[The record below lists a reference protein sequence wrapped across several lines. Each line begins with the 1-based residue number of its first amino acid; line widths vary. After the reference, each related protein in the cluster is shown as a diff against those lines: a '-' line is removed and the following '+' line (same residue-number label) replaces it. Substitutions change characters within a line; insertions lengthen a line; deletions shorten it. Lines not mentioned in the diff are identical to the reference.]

1 MAKFIVMLRLSIAL
15 FLLSLSGACVASE
28 TGRADREPPP
38 SQSGAAADSAA
49 KRVEAAD
56 TAPKPLPLMP
66 RPQVVRGLYVNRWA
80 ALGERMGQLIDVAKR
95 TEVNALVIDVK
106 DDRGFLLYR
115 SEVPLAREIG
125 ADTNRPM
132 SAKRLRAILDTMR
145 AHQIFPIA
153 RIVVAKDPLLAQAKT
168 EWAVKRKSDGAPWL
182 DKNGRPWLD
191 PHHREVWAYAGDIGE
206 EAIGLGFGEVQF
218 DYVRFPDEP
227 RLIREAVFPL
237 AQGRV
242 RARVIREQLGY
253 LRGRFAAR
261 KVPMAIDVFGLTATD
276 STDMGI
282 GQQWEQFVDQA
293 DVVLPMT
300 YPSHYAPGTYGLEN
314 PNAHPYAVLDHS
326 LRDAKRRSAGVQ
338 SAGQL
343 VPWYQDFTLGPPRYG
358 AEHVRAQIQAG
369 YDNGVRG
376 WMLWNPGSRYTTA
389 ALRPEILDEAQ
400 ERKRAAAE
408 PSSRSDSTRTT
419 KPAASR

>member
-1 MAKFIVMLRLSIAL
+1 MRAPAL
-15 FLLSLSGACVASE
+15 ALISLIISTSCVASE
-28 TGRADREPPP
+28 TGRAEREQPTT
-38 SQSGAAADSAA
+38 QGGAAVSDAASRRAAPADSSP
-49 KRVEAAD
+49 R
-56 TAPKPLPLMP
+56 PLPLMP
-66 RPQVVRGLYVNRWA
+66 RPAVVRGLYVNRWA
-80 ALGERMGQLIDVAKR
+80 ALGDRMWQLIDVAKR

-115 SEVPLAREIG
+115 SGVPLARAIG

-132 SAKRLRAILDTMR
+132 SAKRIRAILDTMR
-145 AHQIFPIA
+145 AHEIFPIA

-168 EWAVKRKSDGAPWL
+168 EWAVKRQSDGSPWL
-182 DKNGRPWLD
+182 DKNDRPWLD
-191 PHHREVWAYAGDIGE
+191 PHHREIWAYAADIGE
-206 EAIGLGFGEVQF
+206 EAIALGFGEVQF

-227 RLIREAVFPL
+227 RLIREATFPL

-253 LRGRFAAR
+253 LHGRFASL

-282 GQQWEQFVDQA
+282 GQKWEQFVDQA

-300 YPSHYAPGTYGLEN
+300 YPSHYAPGTYGLGN

-326 LRDAKRRSAGVQ
+326 LRDAKRRSAGIPG
-338 SAGQL
+338 AGQL

-389 ALRPEILDEAQ
+389 ALRPEILGEAQ
-400 ERKRAAAE
+400 ERKRAAE
-408 PSSRSDSTRTT
+408 PQRPVRTDSARAST
-419 KPAASR
+419 PAGPDR

>member
-1 MAKFIVMLRLSIAL
+1 M
-15 FLLSLSGACVASE
+15 
-28 TGRADREPPP
+28 
-38 SQSGAAADSAA
+38 
-49 KRVEAAD
+49 
-56 TAPKPLPLMP
+56 PLMA
-66 RPQVVRGLYVNRWA
+66 RPEVVRGLYVNRWA
-80 ALGERMGQLIDVAKR
+80 ALGDRMSQLIDVAKR

-115 SEVPLAREIG
+115 SRVPLAREIG

-132 SAKRLRAILDTMR
+132 SAKRLRAIIDTMR
-145 AHQIFPIA
+145 AHDIFPIA
-153 RIVVAKDPLLAQAKT
+153 RIVVAKDPLLAQAKS
-168 EWAVKRKSDGAPWL
+168 EWSVKRQSDGTPWL

-191 PHHREVWAYAGDIGE
+191 PHHREIWAYAGDIGD
-206 EAIGLGFGEVQF
+206 EAIALGFGEVQF

-227 RLIREAVFPL
+227 QLIREAAFPL

-242 RARVIREQLGY
+242 RAQVIREQLGY

-282 GQQWEQFVDQA
+282 GQKWEQFVDQA

-300 YPSHYAPGTYGLEN
+300 YPSHYAPGTYGLGN

-326 LRDAKRRSAGVQ
+326 LRDAKRRSAGIPG
-338 SAGQL
+338 AGQL

-358 AEHVRAQIQAG
+358 AEQVRAQMQAG

-376 WMLWNPGSRYTTA
+376 WMLWNPGSRYTTG
-389 ALRPEILDEAQ
+389 ALRPEILSEAQ
-400 ERKRAAAE
+400 ERKRPERPERPARPDSAR
-408 PSSRSDSTRTT
+408 SRTRGDSTR
-419 KPAASR
+419 

>member
-1 MAKFIVMLRLSIAL
+1 MRHLFTAL
-15 FLLSLSGACVASE
+15 VILASFVACVSSE
-28 TGRADREPPP
+28 TARVEQPATEG
-38 SQSGAAADSAA
+38 GAGLADSAA
-49 KRVEAAD
+49 KRAAS
-56 TAPKPLPLMP
+56 AESSAKPLPLVA
-66 RPQVVRGLYVNRWA
+66 RPEVVRGLYVNRWA
-80 ALGERMGQLIDVAKR
+80 ALGDRMWQLIDVAKR

-115 SEVPLAREIG
+115 SNVPLARAVG

-145 AHQIFPIA
+145 AHEIFPIA

-168 EWAVKRKSDGAPWL
+168 EWAVKRKSDGSPWL

-191 PHHREVWAYAGDIGE
+191 PHHREIWAYAGDIGT
-206 EAIGLGFGEVQF
+206 EAIELGFGEVQF

-227 RLIREAVFPL
+227 RLIREATFPL

-253 LRGRFAAR
+253 LRGQFAPR

-300 YPSHYAPGTYGLEN
+300 YPSHYAPGTYGLGN

-326 LRDAKRRSAGVQ
+326 LRDARRRSAGV
-338 SAGQL
+338 AGAGEIL
-343 VPWYQDFTLGPPRYG
+343 PWYQDFTLGPPRYE

-376 WMLWNPGSRYTTA
+376 WMLWNPGSRYTTE
-389 ALRPEILDEAQ
+389 ALRPAILTEAQ
-400 ERKRAAAE
+400 ERKRSAEAERPARSGDARPAAPA
-408 PSSRSDSTRTT
+408 DSTR
-419 KPAASR
+419 

>member
-1 MAKFIVMLRLSIAL
+1 MRQLVVGVAWLAL
-15 FLLSLSGACVASE
+15 MGGCMASE
-28 TGRADREPPP
+28 TGRGDREQPATQPA
-38 SQSGAAADSAA
+38 SGAAAARAA
-49 KRVEAAD
+49 TD
-56 TAPKPLPLMP
+56 TGPKALPLVP
-66 RPQVVRGLYVNRWA
+66 RPEVVRGLYVNRWA

-115 SEVPLAREIG
+115 SSVPLARAIG

-132 SAKRLRAILDTMR
+132 TPKRLRAILDTMR

-168 EWAVKRKSDGAPWL
+168 EWAVKRKSDGTPWL

-191 PHHREVWAYAGDIGE
+191 PHHREIWTYAGDIGD
-206 EAIGLGFGEVQF
+206 EAIALGFGEVQF

-227 RLIREAVFPL
+227 RLIREATFPL

-242 RARVIREQLGY
+242 RASVIREQLGY
-253 LRGRFAAR
+253 LHGRYKAK

-282 GQQWEQFVDQA
+282 GQKWEQFVDQA
-293 DVVLPMT
+293 DVILPMT
-300 YPSHYAPGTYGLEN
+300 YPSHYAPGTYGLGN
-314 PNAHPYAVLDHS
+314 PNARPYAVLDHS
-326 LRDAKRRSAGVQ
+326 LRDAKRRSAGIAG
-338 SAGQL
+338 AGQL

-358 AEHVRAQIQAG
+358 PEQVRAQMQAG
-369 YDNGVRG
+369 YDNGIRG
-376 WMLWNPGSRYTTA
+376 WMLWNPGSRYTLG
-389 ALRPEILDEAQ
+389 ALRPAILSEAE
-400 ERKRAAAE
+400 ERKRPSEPVRAANT
-408 PSSRSDSTRTT
+408 DSVRTQASN
-419 KPAASR
+419 AAPPRP